1 MENKEDNV
9 KNVKEVK
16 YATITYGNL
25 YVQIV
30 MVLKYVNQEKN
41 HIILGVG
48 REAIENIMGFAHI
61 VLLIFFQMTLKQKAL
76 EKRAKK

>member
-41 HIILGVG
+41 HIILDVG
-48 REAIENIMGFAHI
+48 REAIENIMVFAHI